1 MLVVIRVGA
10 DELDP
15 ERQAAMIAKAI
26 IDVAKSIRT
35 NSCTVSIKLWMSM
48 MNFRKCAER
57 LT

>member
-1 MLVVIRVGA
+1 MVIRVGA

-35 NSCTVSIKLWMSM
+35 NSCAVSIKLWMSM
-48 MNFRKCAER
+48 INFRKCGER